1 MSEHKIL
8 SPRGGNL
15 AVVNSPQDLGMDDN
29 LPAQWRGGAPSDN
42 KTSDDAMQAANDIKA
57 DLLQRLVI
65 DETDPFFLASIEGYI
80 LHANDPYR
88 MMALQSGGA
97 LANPPEI
104 GGNGDLTMSVRAVLD
119 EVSILRQSVRYTER
133 LLIDGQE
140 RIYSTRYIPVD
151 NVDKQVV
158 AVVGTYRDI
167 TAETKHAESIT
178 EAQIRFKDFARATSD
193 WFWEVDKNL
202 RFRMLSDRFTAITG
216 TPAAI
221 VVGQR
226 LDEFGSLE
234 DNMFGE
240 SSIDD
245 AVHRRTAFRDQ
256 LLEFKSS
263 DGSKLRFHLSGVP
276 VFERESGEFKGYRG
290 AGMDMTQQYAKADED
305 QQMRDTLEMALKEL
319 TVKNQELDKAN
330 TRSEKSLHAKNEFL
344 ASMSH
349 ELKTPLNAIIGFAEM
364 MEMEVFGELAGHYK
378 TYAGDIL
385 SSGRHLLT
393 LIEDILDMGVI
404 DNGKMKIKAEV
415 HSLKALFEN
424 ANKMCSF
431 KGNAQALDL
440 THLKIDKDFDVFV
453 DEKRMTQII
462 VNLLSNAFKFTEQD
476 GKVGVDVR
484 RSGTDQMAFTVWD
497 SGIGISTENVKRVF
511 EKFEQ
516 VTDDVYSHNVDGT
529 GLGLHISRELAQL
542 MGGDI
547 KVASKLGEGSAFT
560 VTIPLARIE

>member
-1 MSEHKIL
+1 MSEHKKL
-8 SPRGGNL
+8 PARGGNL
-15 AVVNSPQDLGMDDN
+15 AVVNSAQDLGMDEN
-29 LPAQWRGGAPSDN
+29 LPAQWRGGKSS
-42 KTSDDAMQAANDIKA
+42 KSKITDDAMQAANDIKA

-88 MMALQSGGA
+88 MMALKSGGA
-97 LANPPEI
+97 LANPPEV

-119 EVSILRQSVRYTER
+119 EVSILRKSVRYTER
-133 LLIDGQE
+133 LIIDGEE
-140 RIYSTRYIPVD
+140 RIFSTRYLPVD
-151 NVDKQVV
+151 NADKQVV

-167 TAETKHAESIT
+167 TAETKHAESVT

-234 DNMFGE
+234 DNMFGD
-240 SSIDD
+240 STIDS

-256 LLEFKSS
+256 LLEYKST
-263 DGSKLRFHLSGVP
+263 DGKELKFHISGVP

-290 AGMDMTQQYAKADED
+290 AGMDMTEQYVKAEED

-319 TVKNQELDKAN
+319 TVKNKELDEAN
-330 TRSEKSLHAKNEFL
+330 TKSEKSLHAKNEFL

-364 MEMEVFGELAGHYK
+364 MKMEVFGSLDDHYK
-378 TYAGDIL
+378 SYAGDIL
-385 SSGRHLLT
+385 NSGRHLLT

-404 DNGKMKIKAEV
+404 DNGNMKVKPEV
-415 HSLKALFEN
+415 LSLKALFDN

-440 THLKIDKDFDVFV
+440 THLTVEKDFDVFV
-453 DEKRMTQII
+453 DERRMTQII
-462 VNLLSNAFKFTEQD
+462 VNLLSNAFKFTHQD
-476 GKVGVDVR
+476 GKVGIDVR
-484 RSGTDQMAFTVWD
+484 RSGTAQLAFTVWD
-497 SGIGISTENVKRVF
+497 SGIGISKEDVARIF
-511 EKFEQ
+511 DKFQ
-516 VTDDVYSHNVDGT
+516 QATDDVYSHNVEGT
-529 GLGLHISRELAQL
+529 GLGLHISRELARL

>member
-1 MSEHKIL
+1 MSEHKMRP
-8 SPRGGNL
+8 PRGGNL
-15 AVVNSPQDLGMDDN
+15 AVVNSPHDLGMDDN
-29 LPAQWRGGAPSDN
+29 LLAQWREGSSSGKKIN
-42 KTSDDAMQAANDIKA
+42 DDAMQAANDIKA
-57 DLLQRLVI
+57 DLLERLVI

-88 MMALQSGGA
+88 MMALNSGGA
-97 LANPPEI
+97 LASPPEL

-119 EVSILRQSVRYTER
+119 EVSILRQPVRYTER
-133 LLIDGQE
+133 LNIDGQE

-167 TAETKHAESIT
+167 TAETKHAEAIT

-226 LDEFGSLE
+226 LDEFGTLE

-240 SSIDD
+240 SSIDS

-256 LLEFKSS
+256 LLEFKGS
-263 DGSKLRFHLSGVP
+263 DGKIKKFHISGVP

-290 AGMDMTQQYAKADED
+290 AGMDMTQQYAKAADD

-319 TVKNQELDKAN
+319 TVKNKELDEAN

-364 MEMEVFGELAGHYK
+364 MKMEVFGELA
-378 TYAGDIL
+378 D
-385 SSGRHLLT
+385 ST
-393 LIEDILDMGVI
+393 L
-404 DNGKMKIKAEV
+404 
-415 HSLKALFEN
+415 
-424 ANKMCSF
+424 
-431 KGNAQALDL
+431 
-440 THLKIDKDFDVFV
+440 
-453 DEKRMTQII
+453 R
-462 VNLLSNAFKFTEQD
+462 
-476 GKVGVDVR
+476 
-484 RSGTDQMAFTVWD
+484 
-497 SGIGISTENVKRVF
+497 
-511 EKFEQ
+511 
-516 VTDDVYSHNVDGT
+516 
-529 GLGLHISRELAQL
+529 
-542 MGGDI
+542 
-547 KVASKLGEGSAFT
+547 
-560 VTIPLARIE
+560 